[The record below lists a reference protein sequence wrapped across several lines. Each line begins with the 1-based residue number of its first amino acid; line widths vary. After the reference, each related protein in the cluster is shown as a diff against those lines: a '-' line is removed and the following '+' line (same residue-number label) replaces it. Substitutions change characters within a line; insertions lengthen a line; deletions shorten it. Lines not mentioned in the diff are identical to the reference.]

1 MSAKRSKALI
11 GIYFFLILGLLILL
25 SEYLLNNFDRTLCAE
40 KGCEIVSALPIL
52 PKPLFL
58 LIGILY
64 FLLLL
69 LLTIIYKTTQ
79 GSFFLNLL
87 IFLLASG
94 LSAEFVFL
102 LRQIIEYQIICYF
115 CIIIF
120 FLVSILAF
128 LYLLYLR
135 SSIFSVFSLFNSF
148 FGAIIG
154 LSLSFFITSSN
165 YTLNGNKYFLIY
177 AQDCPRCK
185 EILEKGVSQNFE
197 KISYYKVS
205 PLIKIFQLKV
215 LPILIEKGENTW
227 TIYTSYDTI
236 NSKLFIN
243 TQGLASNNTC
253 GNATMPQGGLCEIP

>member
-1 MSAKRSKALI
+1 MGAKRSKALI
-11 GIYFFLILGLLILL
+11 GIYFFLILGILILL
-25 SEYLLNNFDRTLCAE
+25 SEYLLNNFGRSLCLE

-52 PKPLFL
+52 PKSLFL

-64 FLLLL
+64 FLILL
-69 LLTIIYKTTQ
+69 LLTIIYQTTQ
-79 GSFFLNLL
+79 GSFFLNFL

-102 LRQIIEYQIICYF
+102 LRQILEYQIICYF

-120 FLVSILAF
+120 FLVSILAL

-135 SSIFSVFSLFNSF
+135 SSTFSVFSLFITF
-148 FGAIIG
+148 LGALIG

-165 YTLNGNKYFLIY
+165 YILTGSKYFLIY
-177 AQDCPRCK
+177 AEDCPRCK
-185 EILEKGVSQNFE
+185 EIIEKGSTQNFE
-197 KISYYKVS
+197 KISYNKVF

-227 TIYTSYDTI
+227 T
-236 NSKLFIN
+236 
-243 TQGLASNNTC
+243 
-253 GNATMPQGGLCEIP
+253 